1 MKMKRFKVLFGQRRL
16 QVLVALAALFLAV
29 SVVIGS
35 GASFTSTSAN
45 PSNVFTAGNLSHS
58 NSRAGSAVLTAS
70 KMKPGDTAT
79 GSVTITN
86 DGDIP
91 GTFTLTTSNMTDAAV
106 APYTGKLSD
115 VLTLTIMDGAV
126 QIYSG
131 PIKSLGS
138 ITLPG
143 GAWAAGVAHTY
154 DFTVTFPNGATPT
167 GPTEGDNNYKKATM
181 SIQFDWTSTS

>member
-1 MKMKRFKVLFGQRRL
+1 MKRMKFLFGQRRL
-16 QVLVALAALFLAV
+16 QVLLTLAVLLLAA
-29 SVVIGS
+29 SVAIGS

-45 PSNVFTAGNLSHS
+45 PANVFTAGNLSHS
-58 NSRAGSAVLTAS
+58 NTKAGAAILTAN

-86 DGDIP
+86 DGDLP
-91 GTFTLTTSNMTDAAV
+91 GTFVLNTSNMTDAAV

-115 VLTLTIMDGAV
+115 ILTLKIMDGAT

-131 PIKSLGS
+131 PIKSVGT

-143 GAWAAGVAHTY
+143 GAWTPAIAHTY

-167 GPTEGDNNYKKATM
+167 GPMQGDNNYKKASM
-181 SIQFDWTSTS
+181 SIEFDWTATS

>member
-1 MKMKRFKVLFGQRRL
+1 MKRMKVLFGQRRL
-16 QVLVALAALFLAV
+16 QVLVAMAALLLAV

-58 NSRAGSAVLTAS
+58 NSKAGAAILTAP
-70 KMKPGDTAT
+70 KMKPGDVVT

-86 DGDIP
+86 DGDLP
-91 GTFTLTTSNMTDAAV
+91 GTFTLSTSNMTDTAV

-115 VLTLTIMDGAV
+115 VLTLKIMDGAT

-131 PIKSLGS
+131 AIKSVGT

-143 GAWAAGVAHTY
+143 GAWAPTVAHTY
-154 DFTVTFPNGATPT
+154 DFTVTFPDGGTPT
-167 GPTEGDNNYKKATM
+167 GALLNDNSYKKATM
-181 SIQFDWTSTS
+181 SIEFDWMATS

>member
-1 MKMKRFKVLFGQRRL
+1 M
-16 QVLVALAALFLAV
+16 
-29 SVVIGS
+29 
-35 GASFTSTSAN
+35 
-45 PSNVFTAGNLSHS
+45 
-58 NSRAGSAVLTAS
+58 LTAS

-91 GTFTLTTSNMTDAAV
+91 GTFTLTTSNMTDTAV

-115 VLTLTIMDGAV
+115 VLTLKIMDGAT

-131 PIKSLGS
+131 PIKSVGTIS
-138 ITLPG
+138 LPG
-143 GAWAAGVAHTY
+143 GAWAAGVSHTY
-154 DFTVTFPNGATPT
+154 DFTVTFPDGGVPA
-167 GPTEGDNNYKKATM
+167 GPTLGDNSYKKATM